1 MESAMRMQEASEA
14 KAAQVDGRKWYA
26 VRAGTRQEGQLMASL
41 RAKRF
46 AVFYPQW
53 KFWRKAGRVSK
64 PGERPLFPGYMF
76 VLTTP
81 ERFDAIHA
89 ADGFHQFVRALD
101 ADGIYRPLAFPD
113 MAIGDLMARVDIG
126 EFDKTLDD
134 RKRFLP
140 EKGRE
145 VGVIKGKWA
154 GLVGEILSASPKQ
167 RHVVIALANR
177 DEPPQVVPYS
187 AIQPVEVTGRLAQK

>member
-1 MESAMRMQEASEA
+1 MRMQEASAA
-14 KAAQVDGRKWYA
+14 KAAQVEALKWYA
-26 VRAGTRQEGQLMASL
+26 VRAGNRQEGQLLASL
-41 RAKRF
+41 RQKRF

-53 KFWRKAGRVSK
+53 KFWRRVGRVSK
-64 PGERPLFPGYMF
+64 PGERPLFPGFIF

-81 ERFDAIHA
+81 ERFPDLHE

-113 MAIGDLMARVDIG
+113 VAIGDLMARVDIG

-140 EKGRE
+140 EKGRT
-145 VGVIKGKWA
+145 VGVTKGKYA
-154 GLVGEILSASPKQ
+154 GLVGEILSAAPKQ
-167 RHVVIALANR
+167 RRVVLAMANL
-177 DEPPQVVPYS
+177 DDGPVSVPYS
-187 AIQPVEVTGRLAQK
+187 AIQAVEVTGRLAQK